1 MIKIGTDCSGIEAPI
16 QAFKRL
22 GIPYTHVFSSDIDK
36 HVKKVSDEIYKPEIF
51 YDDLMKR
58 DNKCAPGVDLYVAG
72 FPCQAFSLAGKR
84 NGFDDIR
91 GTVFFGCADYI
102 RQQQPSV
109 FIMEN
114 VKGLLS
120 HDNGRTFQTITDLLS
135 NCGGTVNG
143 QISLDFF
150 EDGLGYHIHHAVLN
164 TKQHGIPQN
173 RERVFIVGF
182 KDAREFRFPVPEP
195 LNLRLKDV
203 LENEVDDKYYLS
215 DKMIN
220 GFSAHAKRH
229 KERGNGFGWKP
240 TDASGNANCL
250 ETTEGSRP
258 AHNYIKTHNLMPRSS
273 KSGKGGTG
281 HLSKE
286 DGTAYCLDTGSNQA
300 IEFKQLTEVRTEE
313 NKAERK
319 KNLSKGRDYA
329 PRRGKELVERIDGLA
344 NSLQTAPT
352 KDQLLSNGSR
362 IRRLTEKECFRLQD
376 FPDSFHD
383 EIEAIGI
390 SGTQRYKMAGNSM
403 TVRVVEKILR
413 RIYE

>member
-84 NGFDDIR
+84 KGFDDIR

-102 RQQQPSV
+102 RQQQPSI

-120 HDNGRTFQTITDLLS
+120 HDSGRTFQTITDLLS

-215 DKMIN
+215 DKMLSWTASHSDKMRKKGS
-220 GFSAHAKRH
+220 GFKFS
-229 KERGNGFGWKP
+229 P
-240 TDASGNANCL
+240 
-250 ETTEGSRP
+250 TEGEGTANAINARTFKMGIDD
-258 AHNYIKTHNLMPRSS
+258 NYIRTHNTMPRSS
-273 KSGKGGTG
+273 KTGKGGTG
-281 HLSKE
+281 HLSKD
-286 DGTAYCLDTGSNQA
+286 DGTVYCIDTGNTNA
-300 IEFKQLTEVRTEE
+300 VEVNE
-313 NKAERK
+313 
-319 KNLSKGRDYA
+319 
-329 PRRGKELVERIDGLA
+329 
-344 NSLQTAPT
+344 
-352 KDQLLSNGSR
+352 SR
-362 IRRLTEKECFRLQD
+362 IRRLTERECFRLQD

-413 RIYE
+413 KIYG